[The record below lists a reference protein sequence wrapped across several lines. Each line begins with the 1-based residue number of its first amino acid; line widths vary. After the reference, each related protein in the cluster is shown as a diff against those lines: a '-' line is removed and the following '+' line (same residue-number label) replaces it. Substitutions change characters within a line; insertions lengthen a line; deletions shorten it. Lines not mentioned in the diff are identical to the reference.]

1 MLQKKSY
8 NHIAGQ
14 SVERLAA
21 LSDGIFAVAM
31 TLLVLNLHTPE
42 TQAVHSEQQLWQAM
56 VALMPQLIMF
66 AMSFLTLGIFWTG
79 QQTQL
84 NHIAHTDR
92 HLTWIH
98 IAFLF
103 GISMIPFSTQLLASF
118 ITYRLALVI
127 YWINMLV
134 LGLILYGSWRYAI
147 GAKLMKG
154 DILPI
159 VDHLIRR
166 RILIAQIL
174 YAFAASLC
182 IIDPY
187 FSIGFIVALQVYY
200 AVAPTFRGLK
210 KS

>member
-127 YWINMLV
+127 YWINVLML
-134 LGLILYGSWRYAI
+134 GMILYTSWRYAI
-147 GAKLMKG
+147 GAKLMKD
-154 DILPI
+154 DISPI

-166 RILIAQIL
+166 RIVIAQIL
-174 YAFAASLC
+174 YAFGASLC
-182 IIDPY
+182 VIDTY
-187 FSIGFIVALQVYY
+187 FSIGFIVGLQVYY